1 MKQVG
6 YILGALVV
14 GVFVGLILG
23 RPQQNITTTTKVDT
37 VIYYKPLPTTA
48 AVTEVRTLTLPR
60 LLFAP
65 ADTVRETTI
74 IALKDS
80 VQVQVPIERR
90 VYRDS
95 AYYAVISGAVV
106 GDIHP
111 ELVSIETYSR
121 REVQVVEVKQPK
133 VRAYVT
139 GALGKE
145 SVGGGAGI
153 FIANKHGIGVD
164 YLYAGKGHIM
174 GRYTF
179 IF

>member
-1 MKQVG
+1 MKQIG
-6 YILGALVV
+6 YILGALAV
-14 GVFVGLILG
+14 GVFVGLIIG
-23 RPQQNITTTTKVDT
+23 RPQQAITATTHVDT
-37 VIYYKPLPTTA
+37 VIYYKPMPMSA
-48 AVTEVRTLTLPR
+48 KVQEVRVLTLPR

-65 ADTVRETTI
+65 ADTVRETKI

-90 VYRDS
+90 EYRDS

-111 ELVSIETYSR
+111 ELVSIDIYSR
-121 REVQVVEVKQPK
+121 KEVQVVEVKPPI

-139 GALGKE
+139 GAVGKE
-145 SVGGGAGI
+145 SVSGGAGI
-153 FIANKHGIGVD
+153 VIANKHGIGID
-164 YLYAGKGHIM
+164 YYYAGKSHIM
-174 GRYTF
+174 GRYTI

>member
-1 MKQVG
+1 MKQIG
-6 YILGALVV
+6 YILAALAV
-14 GVFVGLILG
+14 GVFIGLIIG
-23 RPQQNITTTTKVDT
+23 RPQQTITTSTQVDT
-37 VIYYKPLPTTA
+37 VIYYKPMPMTA
-48 AVTEVRTLTLPR
+48 EVQEVRVLTLPR

-74 IALKDS
+74 ITLTDS
-80 VQVQVPIERR
+80 VRVQVPIERR
-90 VYRDS
+90 EYRDS
-95 AYYAVISGAVV
+95 AYYAIISGAVV

-121 REVQVVEVKQPK
+121 KEVQVVEVKPPK

-139 GALGKE
+139 GAVGKE
-145 SVGGGAGI
+145 SVGAGAGI
-153 FIANKHGIGVD
+153 VIANKHGIGVD